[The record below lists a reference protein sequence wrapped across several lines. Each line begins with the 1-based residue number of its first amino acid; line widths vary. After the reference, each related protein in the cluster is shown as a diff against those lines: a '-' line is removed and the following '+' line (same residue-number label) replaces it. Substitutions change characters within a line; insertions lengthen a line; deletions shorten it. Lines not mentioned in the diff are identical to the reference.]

1 MWLMDAL
8 LMKSSL
14 SVQQEAGQIIK
25 VMLNEQG
32 LKDDI
37 TEMLLGQLDQ
47 ALNNEPMAAE
57 QYFAMLTTML
67 AIQPKK
73 AAAQQLSLANNTQRV
88 RYERKRTASP
98 NLQPKE
104 EMPSAEEEVSEAT
117 CRHFE
122 TVFSKVDSELTK
134 LLVQEEERLAL
145 GHEGFMPTLSAGQNL
160 CRIVAIASQMMKGR
174 AKLIEIVKKNIFVII
189 KSSLKLKKL
198 NLMKNKQ
205 VRNCEDQIQGIFE
218 QLHSDR
224 VEDKENL
231 IRECLRLIESGTCDL
246 KECRFLV
253 EDICKIVLP
262 VKPEV
267 EYFC

>member
-1 MWLMDAL
+1 
-8 LMKSSL
+8 
-14 SVQQEAGQIIK
+14 
-25 VMLNEQG
+25 
-32 LKDDI
+32 
-37 TEMLLGQLDQ
+37 
-47 ALNNEPMAAE
+47 
-57 QYFAMLTTML
+57 
-67 AIQPKK
+67 
-73 AAAQQLSLANNTQRV
+73 
-88 RYERKRTASP
+88 
-98 NLQPKE
+98 
-104 EMPSAEEEVSEAT
+104 
-117 CRHFE
+117 
-122 TVFSKVDSELTK
+122 
-134 LLVQEEERLAL
+134 
-145 GHEGFMPTLSAGQNL
+145 MPTLSAGQNL